1 VQQLQ
6 RTPEVNK
13 VALIAV
19 KYFSALIAAKL
30 IA

>member
-1 VQQLQ
+1 VQKRQ

-13 VALIAV
+13 VAL